1 MPTYVAGDDDKD
13 ANYELFLGGGGG
25 LSHVLMVQ
33 DFVISMER
41 GK

>member
-1 MPTYVAGDDDKD
+1 MPTYVAGDDNKD
-13 ANYELFLGGGGG
+13 ANYELFLEGGG

-33 DFVISMER
+33 DFLISVER